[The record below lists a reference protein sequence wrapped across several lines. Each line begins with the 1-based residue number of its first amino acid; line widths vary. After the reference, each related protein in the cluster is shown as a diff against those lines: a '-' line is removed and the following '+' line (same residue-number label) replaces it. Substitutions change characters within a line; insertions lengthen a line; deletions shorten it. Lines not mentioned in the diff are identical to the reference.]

1 MARGYPERTADVGK
15 LTDLGRRELTVAAV
29 QVSAASRPIVSVT
42 IQNTEVQGNN
52 VLVGDHIQQS
62 LIVAGGASYTVRAAD
77 AKSGRED
84 TLPIR
89 DDLLRELRAWR
100 RESGDPKPTERV
112 FGQVPVGLVVRL
124 KRDLKAAGI
133 PLVDDSGRTLD
144 VHALRHTTATH
155 LAKSGVGV
163 GAREQAR
170 SNDVSQAHPHQPGNQ
185 RDERYADQT
194 SRVGDPASQP
204 GRDAR

>member
-77 AKSGRED
+77 ANQVY
-84 TLPIR
+84 IR
-89 DDLLRELRAWR
+89 ADA
-100 RESGDPKPTERV
+100 GA
-112 FGQVPVGLVVRL
+112 VV
-124 KRDLKAAGI
+124 AAI
-133 PLVDDSGRTLD
+133 HILEP
-144 VHALRHTTATH
+144 
-155 LAKSGVGV
+155 
-163 GAREQAR
+163 
-170 SNDVSQAHPHQPGNQ
+170 
-185 RDERYADQT
+185 
-194 SRVGDPASQP
+194 
-204 GRDAR
+204 